1 MVPSCGARSAGRPT
15 SRDELP
21 GELWQVRRW
30 GVTSQE
36 LAAVHYEKWGP
47 RQPRKWLCGGRQRCL
62 LQVRVLLLSPSR
74 YTNRRAMLV
83 RQAVQGMGC
92 DGLPKQAGRDLAWQG
107 RRGYPLRKPHCGYDN
122 DNVALIRLVRT

>member
-1 MVPSCGARSAGRPT
+1 MVPSSCGARSVGRPT
-15 SRDELP
+15 SCDEPP

-47 RQPRKWLCGGRQRCL
+47 RQPRKWLCGGRQRRL

-92 DGLPKQAGRDLAWQG
+92 DGLPMQAGRDLARQG
-107 RRGYPLRKPHCGYDN
+107 LPAKKASLWLR
-122 DNVALIRLVRT
+122 

>member
-21 GELWQVRRW
+21 GELWQARRR

-47 RQPRKWLCGGRQRCL
+47 CQPRKWLCGGRQRRL
-62 LQVRVLLLSPSR
+62 LRV
-74 YTNRRAMLV
+74 
-83 RQAVQGMGC
+83 
-92 DGLPKQAGRDLAWQG
+92 
-107 RRGYPLRKPHCGYDN
+107 
-122 DNVALIRLVRT
+122 